1 MIIYIGRH
9 LTSYKRFLPQYLSVW
24 RHIVTATP
32 RLSDRVRCHW
42 LLCTWS
48 SLEQQE
54 PLYKELIQ
62 VDTDRMVPSII
73 ALIKPEFQED
83 ALLLPNTLTS
93 PDLEKQADD
102 LETMIDKQYRNP
114 FQHYKDVD
122 VLGAYRKLRAQVKQE
137 LQRLLVPVLVYPI
150 VSL

>member
-1 MIIYIGRH
+1 
-9 LTSYKRFLPQYLSVW
+9 
-24 RHIVTATP
+24 
-32 RLSDRVRCHW
+32 
-42 LLCTWS
+42 
-48 SLEQQE
+48 
-54 PLYKELIQ
+54 
-62 VDTDRMVPSII
+62 MVPSII